1 MDMQSLIE
9 KSHIGH
15 WMKRSGKTFDDL
27 DKYEKYEYE
36 QTIKL
41 LKITT
46 KQFDM
51 VNSSKKT
58 PMYIH
63 HQQERDGAEPMRYVA
78 AYHLSKE
85 NQYRLMPELLDKIID
100 LGLDIG
106 ISFKDGV
113 DNCFGGDPHDRRNPN
128 SCSQHR
134 QKLIEARESFR
145 DLTTQNTSHNDLTM
159 YVELAER
166 IRDVNVEQVSL
177 KRNVNTE
184 IFCIKEEFKLEIE
197 RNKAIHDKTILDM
210 GSIRSR
216 IEKQEKKLRNKQ
228 RMTNL
233 IVTEYKEIQDKT
245 IVDMGNLL
253 STIEK
258 QQEEINKQTEITDAI
273 RTSIVVESE
282 DTSSL
287 FTDVNKKLVCLKE
300 EFKLEIERNKATQD
314 RLFASNRERWE
325 LDRQAMADMGS
336 LLSRIEKQEEKINKQ
351 ADMTHAIRTSVEA
364 LSATDTSEL
373 FTDVNTEIFCIKEEF
388 KLEIERNKAIQDKHV
403 VDIKSMIICNRIVFG
418 VLIIVY
424 ITFEI
429 YKNYNFGSRE
439 DVCQVKQITHN

>member
-1 MDMQSLIE
+1 MYGIWKNKTITMDMQSLIE

-41 LKITT
+41 LKITM

-58 PMYIH
+58 PAYIH
-63 HQQERDGAEPMRYVA
+63 RQQERDGAEPMRYVA

-106 ISFKDGV
+106 ISFNNGV
-113 DNCFGGDPHDRRNPN
+113 DGCFEGDPHDRRNPN
-128 SCSQHR
+128 SCSQHI

-177 KRNVNTE
+177 KRNVYTE
-184 IFCIKEEFKLEIE
+184 IFCIKEEFKLE
-197 RNKAIHDKTILDM
+197 RNKAI
-210 GSIRSR
+210 
-216 IEKQEKKLRNKQ
+216 Q
-228 RMTNL
+228 
-233 IVTEYKEIQDKT
+233 YKGV
-245 IVDMGNLL
+245 VD
-253 STIEK
+253 
-258 QQEEINKQTEITDAI
+258 IN
-273 RTSIVVESE
+273 
-282 DTSSL
+282 
-287 FTDVNKKLVCLKE
+287 N
-300 EFKLEIERNKATQD
+300 
-314 RLFASNRERWE
+314 
-325 LDRQAMADMGS
+325 
-336 LLSRIEKQEEKINKQ
+336 LLSRIEKQDEKINKQ
-351 ADMTHAIRTSVEA
+351 TEMTDAIITSIES
-364 LSATDTSEL
+364 LSETQTSEL
-373 FTDVNTEIFCIKEEF
+373 FTDVNTELICLKEEF
-388 KLEIERNKAIQDKHV
+388 KFEIERNKALQDNGL
-403 VDIKSMIICNRIVFG
+403 VDINNLLSTIENQDEKINKQTEMINVLTTSIETKEENIKSMIICNRIVFG